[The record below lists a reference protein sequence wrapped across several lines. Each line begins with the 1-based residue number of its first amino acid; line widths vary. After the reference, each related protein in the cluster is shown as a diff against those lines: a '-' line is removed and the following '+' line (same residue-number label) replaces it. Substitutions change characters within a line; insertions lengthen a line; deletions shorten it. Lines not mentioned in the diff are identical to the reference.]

1 MNGTKYDM
9 YFESEVI
16 PEEMNAWIRN
26 VDLFTLVINIRK
38 EFFEAESL
46 PERIPFRI
54 GMGTYQ
60 DVLEEE
66 QISIPEEAAVFPEG
80 RYVSFFLEIDNL
92 QSFES
97 RKLDEVRRYLK
108 ENNLQPASDTTAYL
122 YRVTFADTG
131 YHFHFCVRLR
141 VK

>member
-1 MNGTKYDM
+1 
-9 YFESEVI
+9 
-16 PEEMNAWIRN
+16 
-26 VDLFTLVINIRK
+26 
-38 EFFEAESL
+38 
-46 PERIPFRI
+46 
-54 GMGTYQ
+54 MGTYQ

-97 RKLDEVRRYLK
+97 GKLDEVRKYLK
-108 ENNLQPASDTTAYL
+108 ENGLQPASDTTAYL